1 MLRSIKK
8 SKETGRSQLND
19 IVRQLYVQ
27 KLEEKYQKELQQ
39 IGEDVMAGMVVIA
52 EGVMER

>member
-39 IGEDVMAGMVVIA
+39 IGEDVMGGMLVIA